1 MVRSAEQIS
10 IQELLRKHGL
20 LEVGT
25 PSPFLKRRLSVCS
38 PQRRPRRPPKIVIY
52 GADAAVPD
60 AETRTIVNADTAVIG
75 SLVSSSVSAPIGTH
89 IATNW

>member
-1 MVRSAEQIS
+1 M
-10 IQELLRKHGL
+10 RKHGL

-52 GADAAVPD
+52 GADAAFLDCVSP
-60 AETRTIVNADTAVIG
+60 APPASPPLLQRGAPSPKTPRIPLTPAVKKLCGPGAGTRYDMIT
-75 SLVSSSVSAPIGTH
+75 
-89 IATNW
+89 